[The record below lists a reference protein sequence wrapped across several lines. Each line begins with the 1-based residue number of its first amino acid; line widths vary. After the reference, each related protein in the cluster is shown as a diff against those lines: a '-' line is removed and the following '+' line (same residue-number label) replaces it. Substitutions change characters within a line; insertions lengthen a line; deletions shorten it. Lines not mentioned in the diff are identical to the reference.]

1 MSDHTPI
8 QRTRLFVPDT
18 AHLAALVADI
28 MSDSRDRRR
37 TAQRYLPD
45 LLESGW
51 LPLLCWHHVEELLQH
66 RDDDVVDARLRYLW
80 SQPLVAWIRSAEPGA
95 GPGSIIDVL
104 RAEAT
109 AAISNP
115 SADAVQVR
123 DFARDGLIAVG
134 AGADAIPE
142 GFRDWRLLRDALSE
156 QQQNARRVAAIA
168 RWRATPIDD
177 TPISAWMNQPARDLD
192 AAARMLGKLHES
204 LAHEIATRGDRRIPD
219 ATSMATEF
227 IQQINR
233 DGRAVV
239 EDRVVKPAI
248 QLLINAGLDPDDIDP
263 SATFG
268 ETMDLLTFQKRLRV
282 VAEGLRMP
290 WVELKRR
297 VTRQQL
303 PVMVI
308 EESMRHHAQD
318 QPERKGSELNDTHL
332 LCLAPYA
339 DRTFVDKRTLENAR
353 RARNKSPMFDRLMV
367 GVARARD
374 CAELAAALTPQSRT
388 H

>member
-1 MSDHTPI
+1 MPDHTPI

-28 MSDSRDRRR
+28 MSGSRDRRR

-51 LPLLCWHHVEELLQH
+51 LALLCWHHVEELLQH

-104 RAEAT
+104 RAEAA

-123 DFARDGLIAVG
+123 DLARDGLIAVG

-168 RWRATPIDD
+168 RWRATQIDD

-227 IQQINR
+227 IQQIDR

-239 EDRVVKPAI
+239 EDRVAKPAI

-353 RARNKSPMFDRLMV
+353 RARNKSPMFDRLIV

-374 CAELAAALTPQSRT
+374 CAELAAALTAQSRT

>member
-1 MSDHTPI
+1 MPDHTLI

-104 RAEAT
+104 RAEAA

-123 DFARDGLIAVG
+123 DLARDGLIAVG

-142 GFRDWRLLRDALSE
+142 GFRDWRLLRDALSG

-227 IQQINR
+227 IQQIDR

-239 EDRVVKPAI
+239 EDRVAKPAI

-374 CAELAAALTPQSRT
+374 CAELAAALTAQSRT